1 MANNKIDRI
10 VGADIDVPVPTY
22 VYNLLANSK
31 YYLFNTSHINGTNI
45 STVVHRVFSVQHTIA
60 CTIYFY
66 RLENPPPPP
75 GAGGGH
81 ISQCTFGGKNIKI
94 GKRKKGENVKE

>member
-1 MANNKIDRI
+1 MANNKVDRI

-66 RLENPPPPP
+66 ILENPPPPWGRGRAYQP
-75 GAGGGH
+75 MYLWG
-81 ISQCTFGGKNIKI
+81 QKY
-94 GKRKKGENVKE
+94 